1 MLPILAD
8 LKAITANHLIARDA
22 EGADVPQ
29 KGLGQRFELVE
40 AEKLEVVQIIQ
51 IPASLRE
58 SYFIAAEIAGGYQLF
73 GLIGRLGRHL
83 QIAPVKRFQRH
94 VRTDLVQ
101 PDQLEACGALGVETF
116 QKIEILKRHFFQDNA
131 VGAGQSAEEGGV
143 SDRIVQIAAVVDPVE
158 RLAAGNGG
166 KIVDQAAIVDRQP
179 LERLQ
184 VLQRGDV
191 PKLRELI
198 QVQRFQLDGVRE
210 EGKIRNGNTVI
221 QREGGQTDSSLID
234 PLRSGRTPASMQTK

>member
-1 MLPILAD
+1 MGGMRFGGPRGFLTEEEKSNVPKVTKELLLRILGYLKPYWPQFILVFVTIILSATIGLLPSI
-8 LKAITANHLIARDA
+8 IT
-22 EGADVPQ
+22 
-29 KGLGQRFELVE
+29 
-40 AEKLEVVQIIQ
+40 
-51 IPASLRE
+51 
-58 SYFIAAEIAGGYQLF
+58 
-73 GLIGRLGRHL
+73 
-83 QIAPVKRFQRH
+83 
-94 VRTDLVQ
+94 
-101 PDQLEACGALGVETF
+101 
-116 QKIEILKRHFFQDNA
+116 
-131 VGAGQSAEEGGV
+131 
-143 SDRIVQIAAVVDPVE
+143 
-158 RLAAGNGG
+158 G

-234 PLRSGRTPASMQTK
+234 PLRSGRTPASMQAK